1 MLFGTLDVYRSDI
14 YSYGVILWEL
24 VTEKIPWDNL
34 NSMQVLFSLIKYPDT
49 IQERKI
55 SQHFL

>member
-55 SQHFL
+55 SHHFL